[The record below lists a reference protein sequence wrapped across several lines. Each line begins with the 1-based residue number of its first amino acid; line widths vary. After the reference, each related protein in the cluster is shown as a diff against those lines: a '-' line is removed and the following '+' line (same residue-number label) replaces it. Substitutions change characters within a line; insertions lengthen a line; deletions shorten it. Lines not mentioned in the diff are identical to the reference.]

1 MNHFVNLDG
10 LSNYKCSNCGGN
22 HESSSFCT
30 GTSVDGPACHNY
42 ASDISGTDMQESNF
56 DWKSFFGITPKNKEE
71 VEQAVLAA
79 DGNPIKVTYPEVEI
93 TPDKEEKEDKED
105 KKNKKDKK
113 DNKGKKFD
121 SIKPYLTPDNLL
133 MAGQVLGTAAGS
145 IKRNETKLGLK
156 AACGRRPLFKG
167 VKRDKYQECASA
179 FLAPQQPDLRG
190 QVLDED
196 EGMSRNKKIIL
207 FSIIGVIV
215 IATIIFLVIKFK
227 KK

>member
-1 MNHFVNLDG
+1 MNHFVNIDG
-10 LSNYKCSNCGGN
+10 LSNYKCSDCGGN

-30 GTSVDGPACHNY
+30 GTLIDQAACYNY
-42 ASDISGTDMQESNF
+42 DSAISYTNTQESNF
-56 DWKSFFGITPKNKEE
+56 DWRGLFGITPKNKDE
-71 VEQAVLAA
+71 VEQAILDA
-79 DGNPIKVTYPEVEI
+79 DGKPIQVTLPEVDI
-93 TPDKEEKEDKED
+93 TADDKD

-113 DNKGKKFD
+113 DKKDKKINLD
-121 SIKPYLTPDNLL
+121 SIKPYLTTDNLL

-145 IKRNETKLGLK
+145 IKKNETKIGLK
-156 AACGRRPLFKG
+156 AACGRRPLFRG
-167 VKRDKYQECASA
+167 AKRDKYQECASA
-179 FLAPQQPDLRG
+179 FLAPQQPALRT

-207 FSIIGVIV
+207 FSVIGVIV

>member
-56 DWKSFFGITPKNKEE
+56 KWFWNKDKDAKKEEEKVEVDDKTPKVEE
-71 VEQAVLAA
+71 
-79 DGNPIKVTYPEVEI
+79 K
-93 TPDKEEKEDKED
+93 DKET
-105 KKNKKDKK
+105 NKDKDK
-113 DNKGKKFD
+113 DKDKDK
-121 SIKPYLTPDNLL
+121 SIWSQTKSYLTPDNLL

-145 IKRNETKLGLK
+145 IKRNETKIGLK

-215 IATIIFLVIKFK
+215 IATIIFLFIKFK

>member
-30 GTSVDGPACHNY
+30 GTSVDGAACHNY

-71 VEQAVLAA
+71 VEQAVLDAE
-79 DGNPIKVTYPEVEI
+79 GNPIKVTFPEVEI
-93 TPDKEEKEDKED
+93 TPDKEDKKD
-105 KKNKKDKK
+105 KKNKL
-113 DNKGKKFD
+113 D

-133 MAGQVLGTAAGS
+133 MAGQFLGTAASS
-145 IKRNETKLGLK
+145 IKRNETKMGLK

-190 QVLDED
+190 KVVDED

-207 FSIIGVIV
+207 FSVIGVIV

>member
-22 HESSSFCT
+22 HESSFCT
-30 GTSVDGPACHNY
+30 GTSVDGAACHNY

-56 DWKSFFGITPKNKEE
+56 KWFWNKDKDAKKEEEKVEVDNKTPKVEE
-71 VEQAVLAA
+71 
-79 DGNPIKVTYPEVEI
+79 K
-93 TPDKEEKEDKED
+93 DKETDKDKDKD
-105 KKNKKDKK
+105 KKN
-113 DNKGKKFD
+113 KFD

-145 IKRNETKLGLK
+145 INRNETKIGLK
-156 AACGRRPLFKG
+156 AACGKRPLFKG
-167 VKRDKYQECASA
+167 VKRDKYQQCASA

-207 FSIIGVIV
+207 FSVIGVIV

>member
-30 GTSVDGPACHNY
+30 GTSVDGAACHNY

-56 DWKSFFGITPKNKEE
+56 DWKSFFGINPKNKEE
-71 VEQAVLAA
+71 VEQAVL
-79 DGNPIKVTYPEVEI
+79 DSEGNPIKVTYPEVEI
-93 TPDKEEKEDKED
+93 TPEED
-105 KKNKKDKK
+105 KKDKK
-113 DNKGKKFD
+113 DKKEKKDKKNKLD

-133 MAGQVLGTAAGS
+133 MAGQVLGTAASS
-145 IKRNETKLGLK
+145 IKRNEAKMGLK

-167 VKRDKYQECASA
+167 VKRDKYQQCASA

-207 FSIIGVIV
+207 FSVIGVIV

>member
-30 GTSVDGPACHNY
+30 GTSVDGAACHNY

-56 DWKSFFGITPKNKEE
+56 KWFWNKDKDEKKEEEKVEVDNKTPKVEE
-71 VEQAVLAA
+71 
-79 DGNPIKVTYPEVEI
+79 K
-93 TPDKEEKEDKED
+93 DKETD
-105 KKNKKDKK
+105 KDKDK
-113 DNKGKKFD
+113 DKDK
-121 SIKPYLTPDNLL
+121 SIWSQTKPYLTPDNLL

-145 IKRNETKLGLK
+145 IKRNETKMGLK

-167 VKRDKYQECASA
+167 VKRDKYQQCASA

-207 FSIIGVIV
+207 FSVIGVIV